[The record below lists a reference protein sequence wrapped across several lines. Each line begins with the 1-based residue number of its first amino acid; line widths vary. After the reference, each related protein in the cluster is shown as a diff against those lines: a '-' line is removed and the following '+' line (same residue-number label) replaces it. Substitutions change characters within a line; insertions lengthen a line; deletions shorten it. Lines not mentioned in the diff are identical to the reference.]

1 MSQYLINAINL
12 PSGTLPTTPV
22 VIKDNNLVGMFNTSD
37 YKYSQYG
44 IPELTY
50 IYINGDTNNITSTE
64 VIQAVENGYYPIIK
78 VTSNSSSGGGGSVSF
93 RETSAGYLP
102 SDELYPG
109 IWGFS
114 YYFYEGNN
122 PYAMFTCLQE
132 FSAEQPKKV
141 ASLKTTKISPS
152 LRGWTSAEK
161 NDYLGTF
168 TGYLV
173 NNTGNWLITTDLFY
187 GNTSGGGVIIEK

>member
-1 MSQYLINAINL
+1 MSQYLINAIDL

-22 VIKDNNLVGMFNTSD
+22 VIKDNDLAGIFNTSD

-50 IYINGDTNNITSTE
+50 KYIDGDTSNITSTE
-64 VIQAVENGYYPIIK
+64 VIQFVENGYYPIIK
-78 VTSNSSSGGGGSVSF
+78 VTSVSPSSKGVKSIPV
-93 RETSAGYLP
+93 YHP
-102 SDELYPG
+102 SDKLYPG

-114 YYFYEGNN
+114 YYFYENNN

-132 FSAEQPKKV
+132 FQEEPAQLTK
-141 ASLKTTKISPS
+141 ATSLKTTMESPS
-152 LRGWTSAEK
+152 LRERIPHK
-161 NDYLGTF
+161 NDYLGTV

-173 NNTGNWLITTDLFY
+173 NSNGQWLTPRDLFY
-187 GNTSGGGVIIEK
+187 GNTSGGGGGIK

>member
-1 MSQYLINAINL
+1 MSQYLINASDL

-22 VIKDNNLVGMFNTSD
+22 VIKDNDLAGMFNTSD
-37 YKYSQYG
+37 YKYYLYG
-44 IPELTY
+44 IPELTH
-50 IYINGDTNNITSTE
+50 IYIDGNTNNITSTE
-64 VIQAVENGYYPIIK
+64 VIQFVENGYYPIIK
-78 VTSNSSSGGGGSVSF
+78 VTSDSPSSKGVKSIQVVH
-93 RETSAGYLP
+93 P

-114 YYFYEGNN
+114 YYFYEDNN

-132 FSAEQPKKV
+132 FQEETARVS
-141 ASLKTTKISPS
+141 SLKTTVESSSLKEISNK
-152 LRGWTSAEK
+152 K

-173 NNTGNWLITTDLFY
+173 DNDGSWLTTTDLFSS
-187 GNTSGGGVIIEK
+187 NTK